1 MTKDQSIFQPFIQII
16 SYTVE
21 RQQAKNGLLIGSKP
35 RALKN
40 KVLFWVWMWK
50 SYDNLTLSIIKE
62 YDAI

>member
-40 KVLFWVWMWK
+40 KVLF
-50 SYDNLTLSIIKE
+50 
-62 YDAI
+62 